1 MFTIEIQDGRRHES
15 LVYEETMYEESTLIK
30 IIIQVYIQ

>member
-1 MFTIEIQDGRRHES
+1 MFTIEIEDGRRPES